1 MDADSITV
9 GEIAR
14 SLSRLETLTAE
25 HRLLLDEIRLQVTRT
40 NGRVNGH
47 DRELKEVKD
56 TVSRAVWWLLGIN
69 ATVIAGGALY
79 ALTHGS

>member
-79 ALTHGS
+79 VLTHGS

>member
-1 MDADSITV
+1 MDAESITV

>member
-69 ATVIAGGALY
+69 ATVIAGVALY

>member
-14 SLSRLETLTAE
+14 SLSRLETLTAK

-69 ATVIAGGALY
+69 ATVIAGVALY